1 MAPRRCGKAS
11 GLQHVE
17 EQAQLIGQGRGVHG
31 GIRLCG
37 FGIAIVRCCAFPYQS
52 GLRSMQGLR
61 RCRGTVVVDM
71 AMYVVLGIA
80 LGTVGGLFGIGG
92 GLIAI
97 PVLGV
102 LFGLDQQIAQGTALV
117 MVVPNVMLA
126 LWRYHQRN
134 RIELRHALPLGI
146 TGFCFAWLGSIWAVG
161 IDAGVMRIGFIA
173 FLVALS
179 AYNLVRMVTSNA
191 PPSAQMRYSW
201 PWLGVLGAASG
212 SMGGLFGVGGAVVAT
227 PVLTSVFGT
236 TQVVAQG
243 LSLAL
248 ALPSTGV
255 TLVTYAWH
263 QEVDWLIGV
272 PLAVG
277 GLLSISWGVKIAHAL
292 PERLLRGLFCGF
304 LVVCAVMLT
313 FKV

>member
-1 MAPRRCGKAS
+1 
-11 GLQHVE
+11 
-17 EQAQLIGQGRGVHG
+17 
-31 GIRLCG
+31 
-37 FGIAIVRCCAFPYQS
+37 
-52 GLRSMQGLR
+52 
-61 RCRGTVVVDM
+61 
-71 AMYVVLGIA
+71 MYLVLGAA

-134 RIELRHALPLGI
+134 RIELRHALPLASM
-146 TGFCFAWLGSIWAVG
+146 GFCFAWLGSIWAVG
-161 IDAGVMRIGFIA
+161 IDAQVMRIGFVA

-179 AYNLVRMVTSNA
+179 SYNLLRMFMASA
-191 PPSAQMRYSW
+191 KPSAQMRYPW

-212 SMGGLFGVGGAVVAT
+212 AMGGLFGVGGAVVVT
-227 PVLTSVFGT
+227 PVLTSLFGT

-255 TLVTYAWH
+255 TLVTYALH
-263 QEVDWLIGV
+263 QQVNWNIAL
-272 PLAVG
+272 PLAAG
-277 GLLSISWGVKIAHAL
+277 GLLSISWGVKIAHAM
-292 PERLLRGLFCGF
+292 PERLLRGLFCAF
-304 LVVCAVMLT
+304 LVLCAVMLA

>member
-1 MAPRRCGKAS
+1 MY
-11 GLQHVE
+11 L
-17 EQAQLIGQGRGVHG
+17 LLGV
-31 GIRLCG
+31 
-37 FGIAIVRCCAFPYQS
+37 
-52 GLRSMQGLR
+52 
-61 RCRGTVVVDM
+61 
-71 AMYVVLGIA
+71 A

-102 LFGLDQQIAQGTALV
+102 WFGLDQQIAQGTALV

-134 RIELRHALPLGI
+134 RIELRHALPLASM
-146 TGFCFAWLGSIWAVG
+146 GFCFAWLGSIWAVG
-161 IDAGVMRIGFIA
+161 IDAQTMRIGFVV
-173 FLVALS
+173 FLVVLS
-179 AYNLVRMVTSNA
+179 SYNLLRMFTGNA
-191 PPSAQMRYSW
+191 PPAAQMRYPW

-212 SMGGLFGVGGAVVAT
+212 AMGGLFGVGGAVVAT
-227 PVLTSVFGT
+227 PILTSVFGT
-236 TQVVAQG
+236 SQVVAQG

-255 TLVTYAWH
+255 TLVTYGVH
-263 QEVDWLIGV
+263 HEVNWMIGL
-272 PLAVG
+272 PLAAG
-277 GLLSISWGVKIAHAL
+277 GLMSISWGVKIAHAM

-304 LVVCAVMLT
+304 LVVCAVMLG

>member
-1 MAPRRCGKAS
+1 MY
-11 GLQHVE
+11 LV
-17 EQAQLIGQGRGVHG
+17 
-31 GIRLCG
+31 
-37 FGIAIVRCCAFPYQS
+37 FGA
-52 GLRSMQGLR
+52 
-61 RCRGTVVVDM
+61 
-71 AMYVVLGIA
+71 A
-80 LGTVGGLFGIGG
+80 LGTLGGLFGIGG

-97 PVLGV
+97 PLLGV

-134 RIELRHALPLGI
+134 RIELSHALPLAI
-146 TGFCFAWLGSIWAVG
+146 MGFCFAWLGSIWAVG
-161 IDAGVMRIGFIA
+161 IDAQTMRIGFVA
-173 FLVALS
+173 FLIALS
-179 AYNLVRMVTSNA
+179 AYNLVRMFATSTPAASRMNY
-191 PPSAQMRYSW
+191 PW

-212 SMGGLFGVGGAVVAT
+212 TMGGLFGVGGAVVAT
-227 PVLTSVFGT
+227 PVLTSLFGT
-236 TQVVAQG
+236 SQVVAQG

-255 TLVTYAWH
+255 TLVTYAMHH
-263 QEVDWLIGV
+263 QVDWVIGL

-277 GLLSISWGVKIAHAL
+277 GLMSISWGVKVAHAL

-304 LVVCAVMLT
+304 LVFCAVMLA

>member
-1 MAPRRCGKAS
+1 VIEFLMY
-11 GLQHVE
+11 LV
-17 EQAQLIGQGRGVHG
+17 
-31 GIRLCG
+31 
-37 FGIAIVRCCAFPYQS
+37 FGA
-52 GLRSMQGLR
+52 
-61 RCRGTVVVDM
+61 
-71 AMYVVLGIA
+71 A
-80 LGTVGGLFGIGG
+80 LGTLGGLFGIGG

-97 PVLGV
+97 PLLGV
-102 LFGLDQQIAQGTALV
+102 LFGLDQQMAQGTALV

-134 RIELRHALPLGI
+134 KIELHHALPLAAM
-146 TGFCFAWLGSIWAVG
+146 GFCFAWIGSIWAVG
-161 IDAGVMRIGFIA
+161 IDAQSMRVGFVA
-173 FLVALS
+173 FLVVLTAFNLLRMFS
-179 AYNLVRMVTSNA
+179 ASA
-191 PPSAQMRYSW
+191 PAASHMKYGW

-212 SMGGLFGVGGAVVAT
+212 TMGGLFGVGGAVVAT

-236 TQVVAQG
+236 SQVVAQG

-255 TLVTYAWH
+255 TLVTYAVH
-263 QEVDWLIGV
+263 QEVDWQVGV

-277 GLLSISWGVKIAHAL
+277 GLLSISWGVKIAHAM

-304 LVVCAVMLT
+304 LVLCAVMLA

>member
-1 MAPRRCGKAS
+1 MISLTKGNS
-11 GLQHVE
+11 LVIE
-17 EQAQLIGQGRGVHG
+17 FVMYLV
-31 GIRLCG
+31 
-37 FGIAIVRCCAFPYQS
+37 FGA
-52 GLRSMQGLR
+52 
-61 RCRGTVVVDM
+61 
-71 AMYVVLGIA
+71 A
-80 LGTVGGLFGIGG
+80 LGTLGGLFGIGG

-97 PVLGV
+97 PMLGV

-134 RIELRHALPLGI
+134 RIEMRHALPLAAM
-146 TGFCFAWLGSIWAVG
+146 GFCFASIWAVG
-161 IDAGVMRIGFIA
+161 IDAQTMRIGFVA
-173 FLVALS
+173 FLIALS
-179 AYNLVRMVTSNA
+179 AYNLVRMFTANA
-191 PPSAQMRYSW
+191 PASAQMRYSW

-212 SMGGLFGVGGAVVAT
+212 TMGGLFGVGGAVVAT

-255 TLVTYAWH
+255 TLVTYAVHH
-263 QEVDWLIGV
+263 QVDWMIGL

-277 GLLSISWGVKIAHAL
+277 GLMSISWGVKIAHAM

-304 LVVCAVMLT
+304 LVLCAVMLA

>member
-1 MAPRRCGKAS
+1 
-11 GLQHVE
+11 
-17 EQAQLIGQGRGVHG
+17 
-31 GIRLCG
+31 
-37 FGIAIVRCCAFPYQS
+37 
-52 GLRSMQGLR
+52 
-61 RCRGTVVVDM
+61 
-71 AMYVVLGIA
+71 MYLVLGAA

-134 RIELRHALPLGI
+134 RIELRHALPLASM
-146 TGFCFAWLGSIWAVG
+146 GFCFAWLGSIWAVG
-161 IDAGVMRIGFIA
+161 IDAQVMRIGFVA

-179 AYNLVRMVTSNA
+179 SYNLLRMFMASA
-191 PPSAQMRYSW
+191 KPSAQMRYPW

-212 SMGGLFGVGGAVVAT
+212 AMGGLFGVGGAVVAT
-227 PVLTSVFGT
+227 PVLTSLFGT

-255 TLVTYAWH
+255 TLVTYALH
-263 QEVDWLIGV
+263 QQVNWNIAL
-272 PLAVG
+272 PLAAG
-277 GLLSISWGVKIAHAL
+277 GLLSISCGVKIAHAM
-292 PERLLRGLFCGF
+292 PERLLRGLFCAF
-304 LVVCAVMLT
+304 LVLCAVMLA

>member
-1 MAPRRCGKAS
+1 MAD
-11 GLQHVE
+11 L
-17 EQAQLIGQGRGVHG
+17 
-31 GIRLCG
+31 
-37 FGIAIVRCCAFPYQS
+37 AI
-52 GLRSMQGLR
+52 
-61 RCRGTVVVDM
+61 
-71 AMYVVLGIA
+71 YVVLGVA

-134 RIELRHALPLGI
+134 RIELRHVLPLGGM
-146 TGFCFAWLGSIWAVG
+146 GFCFAWLGSIWAVG

-173 FLVALS
+173 FLLVLS
-179 AYNLVRMVTSNA
+179 AYNLLRMFVGNA
-191 PPSAQMRYSW
+191 APSKQMRYSW

-212 SMGGLFGVGGAVVAT
+212 AMGGLFGVGGAVVAT
-227 PVLTSVFGT
+227 PVLTSLFGAS
-236 TQVVAQG
+236 QVIAQG

-248 ALPSTGV
+248 ALPSTSV
-255 TLVTYAWH
+255 TLATYALH
-263 QEVDWLIGV
+263 HEVDWAVGV

-277 GLLSISWGVKIAHAL
+277 GLLSISWGVRLAHGM
-292 PERLLRGLFCGF
+292 PERVLRGLFCGF
-304 LVVCAVMLT
+304 LVICAVMLT

>member
-1 MAPRRCGKAS
+1 VIEFLMY
-11 GLQHVE
+11 LV
-17 EQAQLIGQGRGVHG
+17 
-31 GIRLCG
+31 
-37 FGIAIVRCCAFPYQS
+37 FGA
-52 GLRSMQGLR
+52 
-61 RCRGTVVVDM
+61 
-71 AMYVVLGIA
+71 A
-80 LGTVGGLFGIGG
+80 LGTLGGLFGIGG

-97 PVLGV
+97 PLLGV

-134 RIELRHALPLGI
+134 RIELQHALPLAI
-146 TGFCFAWLGSIWAVG
+146 MGFCFAWLGSIWAVG
-161 IDAGVMRIGFIA
+161 IDARTMRIGFVA
-173 FLVALS
+173 FLIALS
-179 AYNLVRMVTSNA
+179 AYNLVRMFAANA
-191 PPSAQMRYSW
+191 SAASRMNYSW

-212 SMGGLFGVGGAVVAT
+212 TMGGLFGVGGAVVAT
-227 PVLTSVFGT
+227 PVLTSLFGT
-236 TQVVAQG
+236 SQVVAQG

-255 TLVTYAWH
+255 TLMTYAVHH
-263 QEVDWLIGV
+263 QVNWGIGL

-277 GLLSISWGVKIAHAL
+277 GLMSISWGVKVAHAL

-304 LVVCAVMLT
+304 LVFCAVMLA

>member
-1 MAPRRCGKAS
+1 
-11 GLQHVE
+11 
-17 EQAQLIGQGRGVHG
+17 
-31 GIRLCG
+31 
-37 FGIAIVRCCAFPYQS
+37 
-52 GLRSMQGLR
+52 
-61 RCRGTVVVDM
+61 
-71 AMYVVLGIA
+71 MYLVLGAA

-97 PVLGV
+97 PALGV
-102 LFGLDQQIAQGTALV
+102 LFGLDQQLAQGTALV

-134 RIELRHALPLGI
+134 RIELRHALPLASM
-146 TGFCFAWLGSIWAVG
+146 GFCFAWLGSIWAVG
-161 IDAGVMRIGFIA
+161 VDAQVMRIGFVV

-179 AYNLVRMVTSNA
+179 VYNLMRMFMTAAA
-191 PPSAQMRYSW
+191 PTAQMRYSW

-212 SMGGLFGVGGAVVAT
+212 VMGGSFGVGGAVVAT
-227 PVLTSVFGT
+227 PVLTSLFGT

-255 TLVTYAWH
+255 TLATYALH
-263 QEVDWLIGV
+263 QQVDWHIAL
-272 PLAVG
+272 PMAVG

-292 PERLLRGLFCGF
+292 PERLLRGLFCAF
-304 LVVCAVMLT
+304 LVLCAVMLA

>member
-1 MAPRRCGKAS
+1 MY
-11 GLQHVE
+11 LV
-17 EQAQLIGQGRGVHG
+17 
-31 GIRLCG
+31 
-37 FGIAIVRCCAFPYQS
+37 FGA
-52 GLRSMQGLR
+52 
-61 RCRGTVVVDM
+61 
-71 AMYVVLGIA
+71 A
-80 LGTVGGLFGIGG
+80 LGTLGGLFGIGG

-97 PVLGV
+97 PLLGV
-102 LFGLDQQIAQGTALV
+102 LFGLDQQIAQGSALV

-134 RIELRHALPLGI
+134 KIELHHALPLASM
-146 TGFCFAWLGSIWAVG
+146 GFCFAWLGSIWAVG
-161 IDAGVMRIGFIA
+161 MDAQTMRLGFVA

-179 AYNLVRMVTSNA
+179 AYNLARMFSTRSSATS
-191 PPSAQMRYSW
+191 QMNYSW

-212 SMGGLFGVGGAVVAT
+212 TMGGLFGVGGAVVAT
-227 PVLTSVFGT
+227 PVLTSLFGT
-236 TQVVAQG
+236 SQVVAQG

-255 TLVTYAWH
+255 TLVTYAVHH
-263 QEVDWLIGV
+263 QVDWLIGV

-277 GLLSISWGVKIAHAL
+277 GLMSISWGVKIAHAL

-304 LVVCAVMLT
+304 LVFCAVTLA